1 MNNNRIKLK
10 TVSNQDSEKRGL
22 AISKNM
28 SEYKSD
34 FEFTSIDMKKLEQ
47 IKISRDRLSVDFS
60 YIDEKLV
67 SN

>member
-10 TVSNQDSEKRGL
+10 TVSNQDSKQRGL
-22 AISKNM
+22 LITKNM

-47 IKISRDRLSVDFS
+47 IKISRDR
-60 YIDEKLV
+60 
-67 SN
+67 

>member
-47 IKISRDRLSVDFS
+47 IKISRDR
-60 YIDEKLV
+60 
-67 SN
+67 

>member
-22 AISKNM
+22 AITKNM

>member
-22 AISKNM
+22 AITKNM

-34 FEFTSIDMKKLEQ
+34 FEFTSIDMKKLE
-47 IKISRDRLSVDFS
+47 
-60 YIDEKLV
+60 
-67 SN
+67 

>member
-10 TVSNQDSEKRGL
+10 TVPYQDSEKRGL
-22 AISKNM
+22 AITKNM

-47 IKISRDRLSVDFS
+47 IKISRDR
-60 YIDEKLV
+60 
-67 SN
+67 